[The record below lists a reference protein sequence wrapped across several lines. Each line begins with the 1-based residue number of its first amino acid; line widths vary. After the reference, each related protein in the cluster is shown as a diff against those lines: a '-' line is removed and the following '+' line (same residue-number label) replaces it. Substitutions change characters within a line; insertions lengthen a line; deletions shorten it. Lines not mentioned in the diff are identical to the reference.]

1 MQKDRK
7 GGAGAGVPK
16 PPESRAPHRWIV
28 LLPVLVVLVLNLP
41 CIDLGYFWDDFY
53 FLSFQDHGGF
63 RAHLL
68 PEAQAAFY
76 RPIPLG
82 VYFKILALLDPRNGA
97 LGHLLNLA
105 ALVGTVVLLV
115 RLVSR
120 LCGPRAGLFS
130 GLLFASYG
138 NVPGLVAWISGSQ
151 DLFVMLFVVA
161 AFLLRQRGKDI
172 AALACAAA
180 GVLCKEPAI
189 AAFPVLILWD
199 RILGRP
205 PRRPVFQIVGYGV
218 VALLWAVIH
227 PGVHLLAGRGFQ
239 SGATMYVGLE
249 HSERWGLYLCRYLL
263 TLFNVPPPGLAASWW
278 EDRAAYGIAA
288 LVMLV
293 AGLVFLARQRRLWT
307 SPPSCSLAR
316 MGMISTL
323 FVIPSLLM
331 PAILVRHWAP
341 YFACLPALGVAL
353 FLGPVLARRGMLIS
367 TLALSIFLLLGV
379 WYRGA
384 RADEESILTERAMV
398 EASQAVRTVRAHF
411 QKLFP
416 TLPKGSEVL
425 VSFGTSGIRGI
436 QSVLIEGQALRL
448 WYRDPTLRTVRT
460 RERVPGA
467 PAEYLVRVTDD
478 LDLVAFDPQTL
489 RVRSA
494 TNAAANPAEI
504 HRSVNE
510 YARAIAAGGDT
521 DRAVRIMEGLTRI
534 EPAELGTYNRRM
546 IASMLLAAGRRKEAD
561 STLAATPP
569 FPRNVALALV
579 FGLMADPSPSE
590 GLDDA
595 AFEAFGLSAR
605 DPAVLGTLMF
615 GFERNGSLPQAAWYA
630 RRLRQVSPGDSSSAE
645 ILTRA
650 AREGITPR
658 REPSMRLAGPR
669 PEGR

>member
-1 MQKDRK
+1 MPRDRK
-7 GGAGAGVPK
+7 GGAGAGVRK

-28 LLPVLVVLVLNLP
+28 LLPVLLVLVLNLP

-53 FLSFQDHGGF
+53 FLSFQDHGGL

-68 PEAQAAFY
+68 PAAQGTFY

-115 RLVSR
+115 TLVSR

-138 NVPGLVAWISGSQ
+138 NVPGPVAWISGSQ
-151 DLFVMLFVVA
+151 DLFAMLFVVA

-189 AAFPVLILWD
+189 AAFPVLLLWD

-205 PRRPVFQIVGYGV
+205 PRRPVFQIVGYGL
-218 VALLWAVIH
+218 VALLWGVIH
-227 PGVHLLAGRGFQ
+227 PGIHLLAGRGFK

-249 HSERWGLYLCRYLL
+249 HSERWGLYLWRYLL
-263 TLFNVPPPGLAASWW
+263 TLINVPPPGLAASWW
-278 EDRAAYGIAA
+278 ENRAAYGIAA
-288 LVMLV
+288 LVMLI
-293 AGLVFLARQRRLWT
+293 AGLVFLARQKRLGT
-307 SPPSCSLAR
+307 PPSCSLAR
-316 MGMISTL
+316 VGMISAL
-323 FVIPSLLM
+323 FVIPGLLM
-331 PAILVRHWAP
+331 PTILVRHWAP

-353 FLGPVLARRGMLIS
+353 FLGPVLARRGAITA

-384 RADEESILTERAMV
+384 RAEEESILTERAMV
-398 EASQAVRTVRAHF
+398 EASQAVRTVRANF

-416 TLPKGSEVL
+416 TFPRGSEVL

-436 QSVLIEGQALRL
+436 QSAMIEGQALRL
-448 WYRDPTLRTVRT
+448 WYRDPALRTVRT
-460 RERVPGA
+460 KERVPGA

-489 RVRSA
+489 LVRSA
-494 TNAAANPAEI
+494 TQATANPAEI

-534 EPAELGTYNRRM
+534 EPAELGAYNRRM

-561 STLAATPP
+561 SALAATPP

-590 GLDDA
+590 RLDDA

-605 DPAVLGTLMF
+605 DPEVLRTLML
-615 GFERNGSLPQAAWYA
+615 GFERNASLAQAAWFA
-630 RRLRQVSPGDSSSAE
+630 RRLRQLSPGDSSSAE

-658 REPSMRLAGPR
+658 REPSMPAAGR
-669 PEGR
+669 RAEGG

>member
-1 MQKDRK
+1 MPRDRK
-7 GGAGAGVPK
+7 GGAGAGVRK
-16 PPESRAPHRWIV
+16 SPESRAPNRWIV
-28 LLPVLVVLVLNLP
+28 LLPVLVVLVQNLP
-41 CIDLGYFWDDFY
+41 CIGLGYFWDDFY

-68 PEAQAAFY
+68 PEAQGTFY

-97 LGHLLNLA
+97 LGHLLNLV

-115 RLVSR
+115 TLVSR

-151 DLFVMLFVVA
+151 DLFAMLFVVA

-172 AALACAAA
+172 AALACAGA

-199 RILGRP
+199 RILGRQ
-205 PRRPVFQIVGYGV
+205 PRRPAFQIVGYGL

-227 PGVHLLAGRGFQ
+227 PGIHLLAGRGFK
-239 SGATMYVGLE
+239 SGATLYVGLE
-249 HSERWGLYLCRYLL
+249 HSERWGLYLWRYLL
-263 TLFNVPPPGLAASWW
+263 TLINVPPPGLAAPWW
-278 EDRAAYGIAA
+278 EDRAVYGFAA
-288 LVMLV
+288 LVILIG
-293 AGLVFLARQRRLWT
+293 GLWFLARQRRLET

-316 MGMISTL
+316 IGMISAL

-331 PAILVRHWAP
+331 PTILVRHWAP

-353 FLGPVLARRGMLIS
+353 FLGPVLARRGLPIATV
-367 TLALSIFLLLGV
+367 TLSVFLLLGI
-379 WYRGA
+379 WCRGV
-384 RADEESILTERAMV
+384 RADEESVLTERAMV
-398 EASQAVRTVRAHF
+398 EASQAVRTVRANF

-436 QSVLIEGQALRL
+436 QSALIEGQALRL
-448 WYRDPTLRTVRT
+448 WHRDPALRTVRT

-478 LDLVAFDPQTL
+478 LDLIAFDPQTL

-494 TNAAANPAEI
+494 TQATVNPAEI

-534 EPAELGTYNRRM
+534 EPAELGDYNRRL

-561 STLAATPP
+561 STLAGTPP

-590 GLDDA
+590 QLDDA

-605 DPAVLGTLMF
+605 DPEILRTLML
-615 GFERNGSLPQAAWYA
+615 GFERNGSLAQAAWFA
-630 RRLRQVSPGDSSSAE
+630 RRVRQLSPGDSSSAE
-645 ILTRA
+645 VLTRA

-658 REPSMRLAGPR
+658 REPSLRPAGR
-669 PEGR
+669 KGDGG

>member
-1 MQKDRK
+1 MPRDRK
-7 GGAGAGVPK
+7 GGAGAGVRK

-28 LLPVLVVLVLNLP
+28 LLPVLLVLVLNLP

-53 FLSFQDHGGF
+53 CLSFQDHGGL

-68 PEAQAAFY
+68 PAAQGTFY

-115 RLVSR
+115 TLVSR

-138 NVPGLVAWISGSQ
+138 NVPGPVAWISGSQ
-151 DLFVMLFVVA
+151 DLFAMLFVVA

-189 AAFPVLILWD
+189 AAFPVLLLWD

-205 PRRPVFQIVGYGV
+205 PRRPVFQIVGYGL
-218 VALLWAVIH
+218 VALLWGVIH
-227 PGVHLLAGRGFQ
+227 PGIHLLAGRGFK

-249 HSERWGLYLCRYLL
+249 HSERWGLYLWRYLL
-263 TLFNVPPPGLAASWW
+263 TLINVPPPGLAASWW
-278 EDRAAYGIAA
+278 ENRAAYGIAA
-288 LVMLV
+288 LVMLI
-293 AGLVFLARQRRLWT
+293 AGLVFLARQKRLGT
-307 SPPSCSLAR
+307 PPSCSLAR
-316 MGMISTL
+316 VGMISAL
-323 FVIPSLLM
+323 FVIPGLLM
-331 PAILVRHWAP
+331 PTILVRHWAP

-353 FLGPVLARRGMLIS
+353 FLGPVLARRGAITA

-384 RADEESILTERAMV
+384 RAEEESIL
-398 EASQAVRTVRAHF
+398 
-411 QKLFP
+411 
-416 TLPKGSEVL
+416 
-425 VSFGTSGIRGI
+425 
-436 QSVLIEGQALRL
+436 
-448 WYRDPTLRTVRT
+448 
-460 RERVPGA
+460 
-467 PAEYLVRVTDD
+467 
-478 LDLVAFDPQTL
+478 
-489 RVRSA
+489 
-494 TNAAANPAEI
+494 
-504 HRSVNE
+504 
-510 YARAIAAGGDT
+510 T

-534 EPAELGTYNRRM
+534 EPAELGAYNRRM

-561 STLAATPP
+561 SALAATPP

-590 GLDDA
+590 RLDDA

-605 DPAVLGTLMF
+605 DPEVLRTLML
-615 GFERNGSLPQAAWYA
+615 GFERNASLAQAAWFA
-630 RRLRQVSPGDSSSAE
+630 RRLRQLSPGDSSSAE

-658 REPSMRLAGPR
+658 REPSMPAAGR
-669 PEGR
+669 RAEGG